1 MSFSPSLL
9 GHPGNIT
16 LASLGG
22 DVDSSVASPID
33 SSTDVTPDIPLFT
46 STCQVNAIAQQ
57 TATGLQ
63 SVQVVLKPMVGRGFT
78 FSDNH
83 WTSYRRNYFQISATY
98 AIINAQASF
107 GGLDVDSC
115 DGEAI
120 SNTVGLVALTDHG
133 LVPIQHFSIGIAARC
148 MDETDNVPVDLIQR
162 TAKRERGP
170 KIIPTHIPC
179 APLPDLQ
186 TAPQDAPS
194 GTVVVYERLQFRS
207 TTTFANRRRIGKQY
221 HTISVQLWA
230 TLFDGSE
237 ILVASI
243 ETAPLVVR
251 SKSPR
256 HYAEKLDMSLMD
268 DSGMSSGFESNS
280 PSIHSPTPR
289 LRKVGDGG
297 WRGSLMAKTLP
308 MQQMQ
313 QQIKQH
319 LQYQPH
325 QQPPSRQL
333 NLLQYGDES
342 TLGMISPAMS
352 ESHPQLSFLNFPLNN
367 MSANGF
373 SEGYSSPSQSSGSM
387 SQYDSPSP
395 SPLLHQ
401 ALNRVASPSPSMNGR
416 SPSPNPYA
424 MFLLSQS
431 IQPNELFSN
440 SLLPTQRL
448 QSTQL
453 NSTQLNSAQLNS
465 AQLNSAQLNSAQ
477 LNSAQLNSTQ
487 SLSMPSF
494 DLLGMGNL
502 QMDIGND
509 LSNKLQSISTPSIDA
524 FGYDES
530 MKPLAYDFGEALA
543 L

>member
-465 AQLNSAQLNSAQ
+465 AQLNS
-477 LNSAQLNSTQ
+477 TQ